1 MYFLRYFLFFS
12 VFFIQIFPLQA
23 FVLDEVKN
31 RGHLICGVSEPRTG
45 FASID
50 DNSNWEGFDV
60 DMCRA
65 VAAAIFGDS
74 NKVEFIMT
82 TSRSRFPILAGGEVD
97 MLSRIT
103 TWTFSRDVNLGFE
116 FIGVNFYDGQGLM
129 IRSSLGVLSA
139 KDLDGVSI
147 CIISG
152 TTSAFN
158 IDVFFNNNN
167 ISYVP
172 IYLEYDDEA
181 FESFVLDR
189 CDVYSNTVT
198 ELANKRIFLPNSTDY
213 IILPELLSK
222 EPLGP
227 LVRHG
232 DDQWRDV
239 VSWSL
244 KVMVI
249 AEELNITSQ
258 NIDEYLGTDN
268 NEILRLLGMVGSY
281 GDMIELEE
289 KWAYNIIKLVGNY
302 KEVFNRNLG
311 PETILNLSRG
321 LNKLYTEGGLLYAP
335 PFR

>member
-258 NIDEYLGTDN
+258 NIDEYLDTDN

>member
-1 MYFLRYFLFFS
+1 MNILNKLLIIIIFFQFL
-12 VFFIQIFPLQA
+12 PLKA
-23 FVLDEVKN
+23 SVLDEVKN

-50 DNSNWEGFDV
+50 DNSNWNGFDV

-65 VAAAIFGDS
+65 VAAAIFADS
-74 NKVEFIMT
+74 SKVEFILT

-116 FIGVNFYDGQGLM
+116 FVGVNFYDGQGLM
-129 IRSSLGVLSA
+129 IRSSLGVSSA
-139 KDLDGVSI
+139 KDLDGASI

-152 TTSAFN
+152 TTSAYN
-158 IDVFFNNNN
+158 IDMFFKKNNLTYN
-167 ISYVP
+167 P

-181 FESFVLDR
+181 FENFKLDR
-189 CDVYSNTVT
+189 CDVYSNTIT
-198 ELANKRIFLPNSTDY
+198 ELANKRIFLPNSTEY
-213 IILPELLSK
+213 LILPELLSK

-244 KVMVI
+244 KIMII
-249 AEELNITSQ
+249 AEELNITTQ
-258 NIDEYLGTDN
+258 NLDEYLGSNN
-268 NEILRLLGMVGSY
+268 NEILRILGIVGSY

-289 KWAYNIIKLVGNY
+289 KWAYNIIKQVGNY
-302 KEVFNRNLG
+302 DEVFNRNLG
-311 PETILNLSRG
+311 PETLLNLNRG
-321 LNKLYTEGGLLYAP
+321 LNNLYINGGLLYAP

>member
-1 MYFLRYFLFFS
+1 
-12 VFFIQIFPLQA
+12 
-23 FVLDEVKN
+23 
-31 RGHLICGVSEPRTG
+31 
-45 FASID
+45 
-50 DNSNWEGFDV
+50 
-60 DMCRA
+60 MCRA

-181 FESFVLDR
+181 FENFVLDR

-258 NIDEYLGTDN
+258 NIDEYLDTDN